1 MSQFTTHTDVQI
13 FSLVKGG
20 SIEAFDELYN
30 RYWEKLV
37 NYTYHRTHSRDVAY
51 EIVQDI
57 FESIWTRH
65 TTLRVNSLRFYLIS
79 MAKYKIIRYFQH
91 NAVKRKYQDH
101 YRAFEVVYDT
111 LEDQPPNAETIQK
124 LIDKSLIELPE
135 RCQLAFRLRL
145 HENLSNTDIAR
156 RMNITKKTVEVYMF
170 QAFKHLRASCRSHSE
185 QFGL

>member
-1 MSQFTTHTDVQI
+1 MGIHSDHTDADLVI
-13 FSLVKGG
+13 ALNGGDRKAFEAIYRRYVSDLFSYARRNISSK
-20 SIEAFDELYN
+20 EDCE
-30 RYWEKLV
+30 
-37 NYTYHRTHSRDVAY
+37 